1 MTTSRL
7 PAWARP
13 SDVADLMRL
22 SVPIAISR
30 MAVMLMGVTDAIVLG
45 QFAPAELAYV
55 LNAWLPMGISLG
67 LGLGILL
74 GVQVLTS
81 ELLRVGREKDY
92 VRIFRRGLL
101 WGALLGGA
109 LTLLLIPTAGSFFHW
124 IFVTIAPP
132 SEAAGIDAP
141 PEVVAAETASVTRI
155 LAFGLMGHMLS
166 LACSYYLEAL
176 RRPLL
181 VTIVMYGGVLLN
193 LFLNLAF
200 VGGWWGMPQ
209 MGAEGVAWATSITR
223 WMIVI
228 VMLTLVA
235 RLTPGFRRSPA
246 APAGEARRQLE
257 VGTGTAISNVAEWGG
272 FNITYVIATWISI
285 ATNSVYGYTVQVM
298 GLCFMFYLG
307 IASATSVRVAE
318 AIGRGEAQE
327 VRNAGRLGVVATIA
341 MGLILAIILTLFAGP
356 ISTLL
361 VREDAVIGGVALAP
375 AIAALLWLAA
385 LATIFDGLQA
395 TASFALRA
403 QGMVWLPTAIHI
415 GSFFV
420 VMIPV
425 CYWLGI
431 TQGGGALGVLQG
443 AMAGVFV
450 AGALQVAL
458 LEWKAARPIKERAA
472 GSVFISH

>member
-13 SDVADLMRL
+13 SDIADLMRL

-45 QFAPAELAYV
+45 QYAPGELAYV

-81 ELLRVGREKDY
+81 ELLGVGREKDSG
-92 VRIFRRGLL
+92 RIFRRGLL

-109 LTLLLIPTAGSFFHW
+109 LTLMLIPTAGSFFHW

-141 PEVVAAETASVTRI
+141 PEVIAAETASVTRI

-181 VTIVMYGGVLLN
+181 VTVVMYAGVVLN

-200 VGGWWGMPQ
+200 VGGWWGIPQ

-223 WMIVI
+223 WLIVI
-228 VMLTLVA
+228 VMLILVA

-285 ATNSVYGYTVQVM
+285 AANSVYGYTVQVM

-318 AIGRGEAQE
+318 AIGRGEMQE
-327 VRNAGRLGVVATIA
+327 VKNAGRLGVVATIA
-341 MGLILAIILTLFAGP
+341 MGVVLGIILTLFAGP

-361 VREDAVIGGVALAP
+361 VRQDAVIGGVALAP

-403 QGMVWLPTAIHI
+403 QGMVWLPSIIHV
-415 GSFFV
+415 GSFFL

-431 TQGGGALGVLQG
+431 TQGGGALGVLLG
-443 AMAGVFV
+443 AMTGVLV
-450 AGALQVAL
+450 AGTLQVAL
-458 LEWKAARPIKERAA
+458 LEWKAARPMKERAA
-472 GSVFISH
+472 GSVFIPH

>member
-13 SDVADLMRL
+13 SDIADLMRL

-30 MAVMLMGVTDAIVLG
+30 MAMMLMGVTDAIVLG
-45 QFAPAELAYV
+45 QYAPGELAYV

-81 ELLRVGREKDY
+81 ELLGVGREKDSG
-92 VRIFRRGLL
+92 RIFRRGLL

-109 LTLLLIPTAGSFFHW
+109 LTLILIPTAGSFFHW

-166 LACSYYLEAL
+166 QACSYYLEAL

-181 VTIVMYGGVLLN
+181 VTVVMYAGVVLN

-223 WMIVI
+223 WLIVI
-228 VMLTLVA
+228 VMLILVA

-285 ATNSVYGYTVQVM
+285 AANSVYGYTVQVM

-403 QGMVWLPTAIHI
+403 QGMVWLPTLIHV

>member
-1 MTTSRL
+1 MTTSRV

-13 SDVADLMRL
+13 SDIADLMRL

-30 MAVMLMGVTDAIVLG
+30 MAMMLMGVTDAIVLG
-45 QFAPAELAYV
+45 QYAPGELAYV

-81 ELLRVGREKDY
+81 ELLGVGREKDSG
-92 VRIFRRGLL
+92 RIFRRGLL

-109 LTLLLIPTAGSFFHW
+109 LTLILIPTAGSFFHW

-166 LACSYYLEAL
+166 QACSYYLEAL

-181 VTIVMYGGVLLN
+181 VTVVMYAGVVLN

-200 VGGWWGMPQ
+200 VGGWWGIAQ

-223 WMIVI
+223 WLIVI
-228 VMLTLVA
+228 VMLILVA

-257 VGTGTAISNVAEWGG
+257 VGTGTAVSNVAEWGG

-285 ATNSVYGYTVQVM
+285 AANSVYGYTVQVM

-403 QGMVWLPTAIHI
+403 QGMVWLPTLIHV

>member
-1 MTTSRL
+1 MTKSRL

-13 SDVADLMRL
+13 ADIADLMRL

-30 MAVMLMGVTDAIVLG
+30 MAMMLMGLTDAIVLG
-45 QFAPAELAYV
+45 QYAPGELAYV

-81 ELLRVGREKDY
+81 ELLGVGEEADSG
-92 VRIFRRGLL
+92 RIFRRGLL
-101 WGALLGGA
+101 WAVILAGA
-109 LTLLLIPTAGSFFHW
+109 LTLVLVPTADNFFRW
-124 IFVTIAPP
+124 IFVTIAPV
-132 SEAAGIDAP
+132 SETAGIDAP

-155 LAFGLMGHMLS
+155 LAFGLMGHMIS
-166 LACSYYLEAL
+166 QACSYYLEAL

-181 VTIVMYGGVLLN
+181 VTIVMYAGVLIN

-209 MGAEGVAWATSITR
+209 MGAEGVAWATTITR
-223 WMIVI
+223 WMIVV
-228 VMLTLVA
+228 VMLIFVA
-235 RLTPGFRRSPA
+235 RLTPGFRRSPP

-272 FNITYVIATWISI
+272 FNITFVIATWISI
-285 ATNSVYGYTVQVM
+285 AANSVYGYTVQVM

-318 AIGRGEAQE
+318 GMGRGDGQA
-327 VRNAGRLGVVATIA
+327 VKNAGRLGVVATIV
-341 MGLILAIILTLFAGP
+341 MGLILCVVLVLFRDF
-356 ISTLL
+356 ISVLL
-361 VREDAVIGGVALAP
+361 VREDAVISGVALAP

-403 QGMVWLPTAIHI
+403 QGMVWLPTAIHV
-415 GSFFV
+415 GSFFL

-431 TQGGGALGVLQG
+431 TQGRGAQGVLEG
-443 AMAGVFV
+443 ATVGVLV
-450 AGALQVAL
+450 AGSLQVAL

-472 GSVFISH
+472 GTVFIPH

>member
-81 ELLRVGREKDY
+81 ELLGTGREADSG
-92 VRIFRRGLL
+92 RIFRRGLL

-109 LTLLLIPTAGSFFHW
+109 LTLILIPTAGSFFHW

-166 LACSYYLEAL
+166 QACSYYLEAL

-181 VTIVMYGGVLLN
+181 VTVVMYAGVVLN

-223 WMIVI
+223 WLIVI
-228 VMLTLVA
+228 VMLILVA

-257 VGTGTAISNVAEWGG
+257 VGTGTAVSNVAEWGG

-285 ATNSVYGYTVQVM
+285 AANSVYGYTVQVM

-403 QGMVWLPTAIHI
+403 QGMVWLPTLIHV

>member
-13 SDVADLMRL
+13 SDIADLMRL

-30 MAVMLMGVTDAIVLG
+30 MAMMLMGVTDAIVLG
-45 QFAPAELAYV
+45 QYAPGELAYV

-81 ELLRVGREKDY
+81 ELLGVGREQDSG
-92 VRIFRRGLL
+92 RIFRRGLL

-109 LTLLLIPTAGSFFHW
+109 LTLILIPTAGSFFHW

-166 LACSYYLEAL
+166 QACSYYLEAL
-176 RRPLL
+176 RRPLR
-181 VTIVMYGGVLLN
+181 VTVVMYAGVVLN

-223 WMIVI
+223 WLIVI
-228 VMLTLVA
+228 VMLILVA
-235 RLTPGFRRSPA
+235 CLTPGFRRSPA

-272 FNITYVIATWISI
+272 FNITFVIATWISI
-285 ATNSVYGYTVQVM
+285 AANSVYGYTVQVM

-403 QGMVWLPTAIHI
+403 QGMVWLPTLIHV

-472 GSVFISH
+472 GSVFIPH

>member
-13 SDVADLMRL
+13 SDIADLMRL

-30 MAVMLMGVTDAIVLG
+30 MAMMLMGVTDAIVLG
-45 QFAPAELAYV
+45 QYAPGELAYV

-81 ELLRVGREKDY
+81 ELLGTGREKDSG
-92 VRIFRRGLL
+92 RIFRRGLL
-101 WGALLGGA
+101 WAALLGGT

-166 LACSYYLEAL
+166 QACSYYLEAL

-181 VTIVMYGGVLLN
+181 VTIVMYAGVVLN

-223 WMIVI
+223 WLIVI
-228 VMLTLVA
+228 VMLILVA

-272 FNITYVIATWISI
+272 FNITFVIATWISI
-285 ATNSVYGYTVQVM
+285 AANSVYGYTVQVM

-318 AIGRGEAQE
+318 AIGRGEMQE
-327 VRNAGRLGVVATIA
+327 VKNAGRLGVVATIA
-341 MGLILAIILTLFAGP
+341 MGVVLGIILTLFAGP

-403 QGMVWLPTAIHI
+403 QGMVWLPTIIHV

-450 AGALQVAL
+450 AGMLQVAL

-472 GSVFISH
+472 GSVFIPH

>member
-1 MTTSRL
+1 MTKSRL

-13 SDVADLMRL
+13 ADIADLMRL

-30 MAVMLMGVTDAIVLG
+30 MAMMLMGLTDAIVLG
-45 QFAPAELAYV
+45 QYAPGELAYV

-81 ELLRVGREKDY
+81 ELLGVGEEADSG
-92 VRIFRRGLL
+92 RIFRRGLL
-101 WGALLGGA
+101 WAVILAGA
-109 LTLLLIPTAGSFFHW
+109 LTLVLVPTADNFFRW
-124 IFVTIAPP
+124 IFVTIAPV
-132 SEAAGIDAP
+132 SETAGIDAP

-155 LAFGLMGHMLS
+155 LAFGLMGHMIS
-166 LACSYYLEAL
+166 QACSYYLEAL

-181 VTIVMYGGVLLN
+181 VTIVMYAGVLIN

-209 MGAEGVAWATSITR
+209 MGAEGVAWATTITR

-228 VMLTLVA
+228 VMLIFVA
-235 RLTPGFRRSPA
+235 RLTPSFRRSPP

-272 FNITYVIATWISI
+272 FNITFVIATWISI
-285 ATNSVYGYTVQVM
+285 AANSVYGYTVQVM

-318 AIGRGEAQE
+318 GMGRGDGQA
-327 VRNAGRLGVVATIA
+327 VKNAGRLGVVATIV
-341 MGLILAIILTLFAGP
+341 MGLILCVVLVLFRDF
-356 ISTLL
+356 ISVLL
-361 VREDAVIGGVALAP
+361 VREDAVISGVALAP

-403 QGMVWLPTAIHI
+403 QGMVWLPTAIHV
-415 GSFFV
+415 GSFFL

-431 TQGGGALGVLQG
+431 TQGRGAQGVLEG
-443 AMAGVFV
+443 ATVGVLV
-450 AGALQVAL
+450 AGSLQVAL

-472 GSVFISH
+472 GTVFIPH

>member
-13 SDVADLMRL
+13 SDIADLMRL

-30 MAVMLMGVTDAIVLG
+30 MAMMLMGVTDAIVLG
-45 QFAPAELAYV
+45 QYAPGELAYV

-81 ELLRVGREKDY
+81 ELLGVGREKDSG
-92 VRIFRRGLL
+92 RIFRRGLL
-101 WGALLGGA
+101 WGALLGGT

-166 LACSYYLEAL
+166 QACSYYLEAL

-181 VTIVMYGGVLLN
+181 VTIVMYGGVALN

-223 WMIVI
+223 WLIVI
-228 VMLTLVA
+228 VMLILVA
-235 RLTPGFRRSPA
+235 RLTPGFRSSPA
-246 APAGEARRQLE
+246 APEGEARRQLE

-272 FNITYVIATWISI
+272 FNITFVIATWISI
-285 ATNSVYGYTVQVM
+285 AANSVYGYTVQVM

-318 AIGRGEAQE
+318 AIGRGEMQE
-327 VRNAGRLGVVATIA
+327 VKNAGRLGVVATIA
-341 MGLILAIILTLFAGP
+341 MGVVLGIILTLFAGP

-403 QGMVWLPTAIHI
+403 QGMVWLPTIIHV

-450 AGALQVAL
+450 AGILQVAL

-472 GSVFISH
+472 GSVFIPH

>member
-13 SDVADLMRL
+13 SDIADLMRL

-30 MAVMLMGVTDAIVLG
+30 MAMMLMGVTDAIVLG
-45 QFAPAELAYV
+45 QYAPGELAYV

-81 ELLRVGREKDY
+81 ELLGVGREKDSG
-92 VRIFRRGLL
+92 RIFRRGLL
-101 WGALLGGA
+101 WGALLGGT

-166 LACSYYLEAL
+166 QACSYYLEAL

-193 LFLNLAF
+193 LCLNLAF

-223 WMIVI
+223 WLIVI
-228 VMLTLVA
+228 VMLILVA
-235 RLTPGFRRSPA
+235 RLTPGFRSSPA
-246 APAGEARRQLE
+246 APEGEARRQLE

-272 FNITYVIATWISI
+272 FNITFVIATWISI
-285 ATNSVYGYTVQVM
+285 AANSVYGYTVQVM

-318 AIGRGEAQE
+318 AIGRGEMQE
-327 VRNAGRLGVVATIA
+327 VKNAGRLGVVATIA
-341 MGLILAIILTLFAGP
+341 MGVVLGIILTLFAGP

-403 QGMVWLPTAIHI
+403 QGMVWLPTIIHV

-450 AGALQVAL
+450 AGILQVAL

-472 GSVFISH
+472 GSVFIPH

>member
-13 SDVADLMRL
+13 SDIADLMRL

-30 MAVMLMGVTDAIVLG
+30 MAMMLMGVTDAIVLG
-45 QFAPAELAYV
+45 QYAPGELAYV

-81 ELLRVGREKDY
+81 ELLGVGRERDSG
-92 VRIFRRGLL
+92 RIFRRGLL

-109 LTLLLIPTAGSFFHW
+109 LTLILIPTAGSFFHW

-166 LACSYYLEAL
+166 QACSYYLEAL

-181 VTIVMYGGVLLN
+181 VTVVMYAGVVLN

-223 WMIVI
+223 WLIVI
-228 VMLTLVA
+228 VMLILVA

-272 FNITYVIATWISI
+272 FNITFVIATWISI
-285 ATNSVYGYTVQVM
+285 AANSVYGYTVQVM

-385 LATIFDGLQA
+385 LATIFDGL
-395 TASFALRA
+395 
-403 QGMVWLPTAIHI
+403 
-415 GSFFV
+415 
-420 VMIPV
+420 
-425 CYWLGI
+425 
-431 TQGGGALGVLQG
+431 
-443 AMAGVFV
+443 
-450 AGALQVAL
+450 
-458 LEWKAARPIKERAA
+458 
-472 GSVFISH
+472 

>member
-30 MAVMLMGVTDAIVLG
+30 MAMMLMGVTDAIVLG

-81 ELLRVGREKDY
+81 ELLGVGREKDSG
-92 VRIFRRGLL
+92 RIFRRGLL

-166 LACSYYLEAL
+166 QACSYYLEAL

-228 VMLTLVA
+228 VMLILVA

-285 ATNSVYGYTVQVM
+285 AANSVYGYTVQVM

>member
-1 MTTSRL
+1 MTKSRL

-13 SDVADLMRL
+13 ADIADLMRL

-30 MAVMLMGVTDAIVLG
+30 MAMMLMGLTDAIVLG
-45 QFAPAELAYV
+45 QYAPGELAYV

-81 ELLRVGREKDY
+81 ELLGVGEEADSG
-92 VRIFRRGLL
+92 RIFRRGLL
-101 WGALLGGA
+101 WAVILAGA
-109 LTLLLIPTAGSFFHW
+109 LTLVLVPTADSFFRW
-124 IFVTIAPP
+124 IFVTIAPV
-132 SEAAGIDAP
+132 SETAGIDAP

-155 LAFGLMGHMLS
+155 LAFGLMGHMIS
-166 LACSYYLEAL
+166 QACSYYLEAL

-181 VTIVMYGGVLLN
+181 VTIVMYAGVLIN

-209 MGAEGVAWATSITR
+209 MGAEGVAWATTITR

-228 VMLTLVA
+228 VMLIFVA
-235 RLTPGFRRSPA
+235 RLTPGFRRSPP

-272 FNITYVIATWISI
+272 FNITFVIATWISI
-285 ATNSVYGYTVQVM
+285 AANSVYGYTVQVM

-318 AIGRGEAQE
+318 GMGRGDGQA
-327 VRNAGRLGVVATIA
+327 VKNAGRLGVVATIV
-341 MGLILAIILTLFAGP
+341 MGLILCVVLVLFRDF
-356 ISTLL
+356 ISVLL
-361 VREDAVIGGVALAP
+361 VREDAVISGVALAP

-403 QGMVWLPTAIHI
+403 QGMVWLPTAIHV
-415 GSFFV
+415 GSFFL

-431 TQGGGALGVLQG
+431 TQGRGAQGVLEG
-443 AMAGVFV
+443 ATVGVLV
-450 AGALQVAL
+450 AGSLQVAL

-472 GSVFISH
+472 GTVFIPH

>member
-1 MTTSRL
+1 MAKTRL
-7 PAWARP
+7 PAWAKP

-22 SVPIAISR
+22 SVPIAVSR
-30 MAVMLMGVTDAIVLG
+30 MAMMLMGVTDAIVLG
-45 QFAPAELAYV
+45 QYAPAELAYV

-67 LGLGILL
+67 LGIGILL

-81 ELLRVGREKDY
+81 ELLGTGREADSG
-92 VRIFRRGLL
+92 RIFRRGLL
-101 WGALLGGA
+101 WGVLLGGA
-109 LTLLLIPTAGSFFHW
+109 LMLLLIPTASSFFHW

-155 LAFGLMGHMLS
+155 LAFGLMGHMMS
-166 LACSYYLEAL
+166 QACSYYLEAL

-181 VTIVMYGGVLLN
+181 VTVVMYAGVVLN
-193 LFLNLAF
+193 LFLNLAL

-223 WMIVI
+223 WLIVV
-228 VMLTLVA
+228 VMLILVA
-235 RLTPGFRRSPA
+235 RLTPAFRRSPA

-272 FNITYVIATWISI
+272 FNITFVIATWISI
-285 ATNSVYGYTVQVM
+285 AANSVYGYTVQVM

-318 AIGRGEAQE
+318 AIGRGEMQD
-327 VRNAGRLGVVATIA
+327 VKNAGRLGVVATIV
-341 MGLILAIILTLFAGP
+341 MGGLLCAILVLFAGP

-375 AIAALLWLAA
+375 AIAGLLWLAA

-403 QGMVWLPTAIHI
+403 QGMVWLPTAIHV
-415 GSFFV
+415 GSFFLI
-420 VMIPV
+420 MIPA

-431 TQGGGALGVLQG
+431 TQGRGALGVLEG

-450 AGALQVAL
+450 AGMLQVAL

-472 GSVFISH
+472 GSVFVPH

>member
-13 SDVADLMRL
+13 SDIADLMRL
-22 SVPIAISR
+22 SVPIAVSR
-30 MAVMLMGVTDAIVLG
+30 MAMMLMGVTDAIVLG
-45 QFAPAELAYV
+45 QYAPGELAYV

-81 ELLRVGREKDY
+81 ELLGTGREADSG
-92 VRIFRRGLL
+92 RIFRRGLL

-109 LTLLLIPTAGSFFHW
+109 LTLMLIPTAGSFFHW

-166 LACSYYLEAL
+166 QACSYYLEAL

-181 VTIVMYGGVLLN
+181 VTVVMYAGVVLN

-223 WMIVI
+223 WLIVI
-228 VMLTLVA
+228 VMLILVA

-272 FNITYVIATWISI
+272 FNITFVIATWISI
-285 ATNSVYGYTVQVM
+285 AANSVYGYTVQVM

-403 QGMVWLPTAIHI
+403 QGMVWLPTLIHV

-472 GSVFISH
+472 GSVFIPH

>member
-1 MTTSRL
+1 MTSSRV

-13 SDVADLMRL
+13 SDIADLMRL
-22 SVPIAISR
+22 SVPIAISL
-30 MAVMLMGVTDAIVLG
+30 MAIMLMGVTDAIVLG
-45 QFAPAELAYV
+45 QYAPGELAYV

-81 ELLRVGREKDY
+81 ELLGVGRERDSG
-92 VRIFRRGLL
+92 RIFRRGLL

-109 LTLLLIPTAGSFFHW
+109 LTLILIPTAGSFFHW

-166 LACSYYLEAL
+166 QACSYYLEAL

-181 VTIVMYGGVLLN
+181 VTVVMYAGVVLN

-200 VGGWWGMPQ
+200 VGGWWGMLQ

-223 WMIVI
+223 WLIVI
-228 VMLTLVA
+228 VMLILVA

-246 APAGEARRQLE
+246 APAGEARRQLA

-272 FNITYVIATWISI
+272 FNITFVIATWISI
-285 ATNSVYGYTVQVM
+285 AANSVYGYTVQVM

-403 QGMVWLPTAIHI
+403 QGMVWLQTLIHV
-415 GSFFV
+415 G
-420 VMIPV
+420 
-425 CYWLGI
+425 
-431 TQGGGALGVLQG
+431 
-443 AMAGVFV
+443 
-450 AGALQVAL
+450 
-458 LEWKAARPIKERAA
+458 
-472 GSVFISH
+472 

>member
-13 SDVADLMRL
+13 SDIADLMRL

-30 MAVMLMGVTDAIVLG
+30 MAMMLMGVTDAIVLG
-45 QFAPAELAYV
+45 QYAPGELAYV

-81 ELLRVGREKDY
+81 ELLGVGRERDSG
-92 VRIFRRGLL
+92 RIFRRGLL

-109 LTLLLIPTAGSFFHW
+109 LTLILIPTAGSFFHW

-166 LACSYYLEAL
+166 QACSYYLEAL

-181 VTIVMYGGVLLN
+181 VTVVMYAGVVLN

-200 VGGWWGMPQ
+200 VGGWWGMLQ

-223 WMIVI
+223 WLIVI
-228 VMLTLVA
+228 VMLILVA

-257 VGTGTAISNVAEWGG
+257 VGTGTAVSNVAEWGG

-285 ATNSVYGYTVQVM
+285 AANSVYGYTVQVM

-375 AIAALLWLAA
+375 AIPALLWLAA

-403 QGMVWLPTAIHI
+403 QGMVWLPTLIHV

>member
-13 SDVADLMRL
+13 SDIADLMRL

-30 MAVMLMGVTDAIVLG
+30 MAMMLMGVTDAIVLG
-45 QFAPAELAYV
+45 QYAPGELAYV

-81 ELLRVGREKDY
+81 ELLGVGREKDSG
-92 VRIFRRGLL
+92 RIFRRGLL

-166 LACSYYLEAL
+166 QACSYYLEAL

-181 VTIVMYGGVLLN
+181 VTVVMYAGVVLN

-200 VGGWWGMPQ
+200 VGGWWGIPQ

-223 WMIVI
+223 WLIVI
-228 VMLTLVA
+228 VMLIFVA

-272 FNITYVIATWISI
+272 FNITFVIATWISI
-285 ATNSVYGYTVQVM
+285 AANSVYGYTVQVM

-403 QGMVWLPTAIHI
+403 QGMVWLPTLIHV

-443 AMAGVFV
+443 AMVGVLV

-472 GSVFISH
+472 GSVFIPH

>member
-13 SDVADLMRL
+13 SDIADLMRL

-30 MAVMLMGVTDAIVLG
+30 MAMMLMGVTDAIVLG
-45 QFAPAELAYV
+45 QYAPGELAYV

-81 ELLRVGREKDY
+81 ELLGVGREKDSG
-92 VRIFRRGLL
+92 RIFRRGLL
-101 WGALLGGA
+101 WGALLGGT

-166 LACSYYLEAL
+166 QACSYYLEAL

-181 VTIVMYGGVLLN
+181 VTIVMYAGVVLN

-223 WMIVI
+223 WLIVI
-228 VMLTLVA
+228 VMLILVA
-235 RLTPGFRRSPA
+235 RLTPGFQRSPA

-272 FNITYVIATWISI
+272 FNITFVIATWISI
-285 ATNSVYGYTVQVM
+285 AANSVYGYTVQVM

-318 AIGRGEAQE
+318 AIGRGEMQE
-327 VRNAGRLGVVATIA
+327 VKNAGRLGVVATIA
-341 MGLILAIILTLFAGP
+341 MGVVLGIILTLFAGP

-403 QGMVWLPTAIHI
+403 QGMVWLPTIIHV

-450 AGALQVAL
+450 AGILQVAL

-472 GSVFISH
+472 GSVFIPH

>member
-7 PAWARP
+7 PVWARP

-81 ELLRVGREKDY
+81 ELLGTGREADSG
-92 VRIFRRGLL
+92 RIFRRGLL

-155 LAFGLMGHMLS
+155 LAVGLMGHMLS

-181 VTIVMYGGVLLN
+181 VTIVMYGGVVLN

-223 WMIVI
+223 WLIVI
-228 VMLTLVA
+228 VMLILVA

-285 ATNSVYGYTVQVM
+285 AANSVYGYTVQVM

-341 MGLILAIILTLFAGP
+341 MGLILAIILTVFAGP

-443 AMAGVFV
+443 AMVGVFV

-472 GSVFISH
+472 GSVFIPH

>member
-13 SDVADLMRL
+13 SDIADLMRL

-30 MAVMLMGVTDAIVLG
+30 MAMMLMGVTDAIVLG
-45 QFAPAELAYV
+45 QYAPGELAYV

-81 ELLRVGREKDY
+81 ELLGVGREKDSG
-92 VRIFRRGLL
+92 RIFRRGLL
-101 WGALLGGA
+101 WGALLGGT

-166 LACSYYLEAL
+166 QACSYYLEAL

-181 VTIVMYGGVLLN
+181 VTIVMYAGVVLN

-223 WMIVI
+223 WLIVI
-228 VMLTLVA
+228 VMLILVA
-235 RLTPGFRRSPA
+235 RLTPGFQRSPA

-272 FNITYVIATWISI
+272 FNITFVIATWISI
-285 ATNSVYGYTVQVM
+285 AANSVYGYTVQVM

-318 AIGRGEAQE
+318 AIGRGEMQE
-327 VRNAGRLGVVATIA
+327 VKNAGRLGVVATIA
-341 MGLILAIILTLFAGP
+341 MGVVLGIFLTLFAGP

-403 QGMVWLPTAIHI
+403 QGMVWLPTIIHV

-450 AGALQVAL
+450 AGILQVAL

-472 GSVFISH
+472 GSVFIPH

>member
-1 MTTSRL
+1 MTKSRL

-13 SDVADLMRL
+13 ADIADLMRL

-30 MAVMLMGVTDAIVLG
+30 MAMMLMGLTDAIVLG
-45 QFAPAELAYV
+45 QYAPGELAYV

-81 ELLRVGREKDY
+81 ELLGVGEEADSG
-92 VRIFRRGLL
+92 RIFRRGLL
-101 WGALLGGA
+101 WAVILAGA
-109 LTLLLIPTAGSFFHW
+109 LTLVLVPTADNFFRW
-124 IFVTIAPP
+124 IFVTIAPV
-132 SEAAGIDAP
+132 SETAGIDAP

-155 LAFGLMGHMLS
+155 LAFGLMGHMIS
-166 LACSYYLEAL
+166 QACSYYLEAL

-181 VTIVMYGGVLLN
+181 VTIVMYAGVLIN

-209 MGAEGVAWATSITR
+209 MGAEGVAWATTITR
-223 WMIVI
+223 WMIVV
-228 VMLTLVA
+228 VMLIFVA
-235 RLTPGFRRSPA
+235 RLTPGFRRSPP

-272 FNITYVIATWISI
+272 FNITFVIATWISI
-285 ATNSVYGYTVQVM
+285 AANSVYGYTVQVM

-318 AIGRGEAQE
+318 GMGRGDGQA
-327 VRNAGRLGVVATIA
+327 VKNAGRLGVVATIA
-341 MGLILAIILTLFAGP
+341 MGLILCVVLVLFRDF
-356 ISTLL
+356 ISVLL
-361 VREDAVIGGVALAP
+361 VREDAVISGVALAP

-403 QGMVWLPTAIHI
+403 QGMVWLPTAIHV
-415 GSFFV
+415 GSFFL

-431 TQGGGALGVLQG
+431 TQGRGAQGVLEG
-443 AMAGVFV
+443 ATVGVLV
-450 AGALQVAL
+450 AGSLQVAL

-472 GSVFISH
+472 GTVFIPH

>member
-45 QFAPAELAYV
+45 QYAPGELAYV
-55 LNAWLPMGISLG
+55 LNAWLPIGISLG

-81 ELLRVGREKDY
+81 ELLGTGREADSG
-92 VRIFRRGLL
+92 RIFRRGLL

-109 LTLLLIPTAGSFFHW
+109 LTLLLIPTAGSFFQW

-228 VMLTLVA
+228 VMLILVA

-285 ATNSVYGYTVQVM
+285 AANSVYGYTVQVM

-443 AMAGVFV
+443 AMVGVFV

-472 GSVFISH
+472 GSVFIPH